1 MLHRWLEFT
10 ASIAPRGDAR
20 TLWIMLDALY
30 SGGDRPYHSLAHIE
44 ECLARL
50 DAWREFV
57 RCQPELEFAL
67 WLHDAVYQPGS
78 AANEEQSADVA
89 AVFARE
95 CGLSQAF
102 QGRVRE
108 LILLTQHGPAVPR
121 GDDALMVDI
130 DMAVLAS
137 TADRYDCY
145 AAAVRSEYRSV
156 SDVDWRNGRGAFLR
170 GLLARARIF
179 HSVPGVELERE
190 ARTNVRRELVALGF
204 SPEG

>member
-1 MLHRWLEFT
+1 MLHRWLEFA
-10 ASIAPRGDAR
+10 ASNAPRGDAR
-20 TLWIMLDALY
+20 TLWIMLEALY
-30 SGGDRPYHSLAHIE
+30 RGGDRPYHSLAHIE

-50 DAWREFV
+50 DAWSEFV

-95 CGLSQAF
+95 FGLSQAF
-102 QGRVRE
+102 QERTRE
-108 LILLTQHGPAVPR
+108 LILLTRHGPAVLH

-137 TADRYDCY
+137 TEDRYDRY

-156 SDVDWRNGRGAFLR
+156 SDAEWRNGRGAFLR
-170 GLLARARIF
+170 GLLARPRIF
-179 HSVPGVELERE
+179 YSVPGADLERD
-190 ARTNVRRELVALGF
+190 ARTNIRRELVALGL
-204 SPEG
+204 SLGG